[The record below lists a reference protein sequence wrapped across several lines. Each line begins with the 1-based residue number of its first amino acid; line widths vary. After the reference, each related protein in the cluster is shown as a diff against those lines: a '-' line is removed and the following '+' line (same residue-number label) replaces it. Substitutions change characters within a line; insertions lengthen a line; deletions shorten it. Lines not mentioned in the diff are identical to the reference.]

1 MNNGLLFD
9 NIIEIILEDVRKRQK
24 MEDKNEINLKKY
36 YKELLDV
43 P

>member
-24 MEDKNEINLKKY
+24 MEDKNEIN
-36 YKELLDV
+36 
-43 P
+43 